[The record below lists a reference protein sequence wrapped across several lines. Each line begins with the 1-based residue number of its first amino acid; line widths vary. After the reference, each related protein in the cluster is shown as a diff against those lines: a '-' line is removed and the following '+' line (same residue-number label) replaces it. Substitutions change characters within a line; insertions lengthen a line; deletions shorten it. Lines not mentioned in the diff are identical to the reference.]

1 MITVDLPKLEQQT
14 RQRATT
20 CFDDLCGNNKGPLG
34 IGQIFFGSITCSMV
48 EEICSEGEDWQN

>member
-34 IGQIFFGSITCSMV
+34 IGQIFVGSITCSMV
-48 EEICSEGEDWQN
+48 EEICLEGED